1 MIYKMNLQFVFSY
14 LGILPY
20 IFILID
26 RFFLYRIKIEF
37 ILEFTLYYTLIIIVF
52 IGSINWNLKK
62 NISTI
67 ASVLGILPSIFA
79 VFIISLNLI
88 NFNKIFLFIFLCIFL
103 VIQLIGDY
111 FFVFKEKK
119 YKKIFYFLRFPLTIF
134 IIFSYFLILVS
145 IEPISKFA

>member
-67 ASVLGILPSIFA
+67 ASVLGVLPSIFA

-134 IIFSYFLILVS
+134 IIFFLFFNFGIN
-145 IEPISKFA
+145 

>member
-14 LGILPY
+14 LGLLPY
-20 IFILID
+20 IYILID
-26 RFFLYRIKIEF
+26 RFFLYRIKTEF

-62 NISTI
+62 KISLTI
-67 ASVLGILPSIFA
+67 SVLGILPSIFA
-79 VFIISLNLI
+79 IFIIVLNLI
-88 NFNKIFLFIFLCIFL
+88 NFNKIYLFIFLCIFL
-103 VIQLIGDY
+103 TIQLIGDY

-134 IIFSYFLILVS
+134 IIFFLTFNSS
-145 IEPISKFA
+145 IN